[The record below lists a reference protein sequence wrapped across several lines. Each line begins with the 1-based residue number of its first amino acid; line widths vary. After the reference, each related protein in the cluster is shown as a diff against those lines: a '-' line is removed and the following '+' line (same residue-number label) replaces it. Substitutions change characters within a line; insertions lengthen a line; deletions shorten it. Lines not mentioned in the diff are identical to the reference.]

1 MSDSIGSRVTGTGRS
16 ASEAGTRNRLI
27 ESALELFAL
36 NGYDAVSTREICQHA
51 SSNLGSIKYHF
62 GGKEGLYLAVVEQV
76 VADMQGFLLPAV
88 AGLIHGVAA
97 AAGDRAVLTR
107 LASDYVDRSVH
118 GFLGDPLMRHRLA
131 LIMREYAAPTSAF
144 DVIYRD
150 FIEPHHGAVN
160 LLVAAVIGLPADG
173 PETIIR
179 THSLIG
185 QIMVLL
191 IGRPVL
197 LRRLEWDEF
206 SPRRIDQVS
215 SFVTR
220 SVLAS
225 LGLDALGFE
234 SPDTG
239 E

>member
-1 MSDSIGSRVTGTGRS
+1 MSDAMTTART
-16 ASEAGTRNRLI
+16 ASQNGTRTRLVA
-27 ESALELFAL
+27 SALKLFAL
-36 NGYDAVSTREICQHA
+36 NGYDAVSTREICHTA
-51 SSNLGSIKYHF
+51 SCNLASIKYHF
-62 GGKEGLYLAVVEQV
+62 GGKEGLYQAVVEQV
-76 VADMQGFLLPAV
+76 VSEMQAFLIPAT
-88 AGLIHGVAA
+88 AGMHQGVAA

-107 LASDYVDRSVH
+107 LAADYVGRSVQ
-118 GFLGDPLMRHRLA
+118 GFLGDPLMRLRLA
-131 LIMREYAAPTSAF
+131 FIMREYAAPTPAF
-144 DVIYRD
+144 DSIYRG

-160 LLVAAVIGLPADG
+160 ALVAAVIGTPTDA

-179 THSLIG
+179 THALIG

-197 LRRLEWDEF
+197 LRRLDWDNF

-215 SFVTR
+215 HVVTR

-225 LGLDALGFE
+225 LGLAASGLE
-234 SPDTG
+234 SPDNR

>member
-1 MSDSIGSRVTGTGRS
+1 MSESLGPSATHPGIS
-16 ASEAGTRNRLI
+16 ASQLGTRGRLI
-27 ESALELFAL
+27 ESALGLFAL
-36 NGYDAVSTREICQHA
+36 NGYDAVSTREICHQA

-62 GGKEGLYLAVVEQV
+62 GGKEGLYLAVIEQIV
-76 VADMQGFLLPAV
+76 VDMQGFLLPAV
-88 AGLIHGVAA
+88 AGLTRGVAA

-118 GFLGDPLMRHRLA
+118 GFLGDPLMRFRLA

-160 LLVAAVIGLPADG
+160 ILVAAVIGSPVDA

-179 THSLIG
+179 THALIG

-197 LRRLEWDEF
+197 LRRLDWDGF

-225 LGLDALGFE
+225 LGLDPQGFE
-234 SPDTG
+234 SPDNR